1 MSEVRSALVWEKG
14 SVGESPLTVTLQEV
28 EVQKKHLVLAIV
40 CQGKDD
46 GSCPQLPAGYLCES
60 MVGWFYNEVLPLCKR
75 KPELP
80 AQELEQMLKK
90 QWERAVRELQEYGK
104 KRNCKVEVTI
114 SGILLW
120 GSCFVAFG
128 NRAVYVL
135 NRRFNRPRKK
145 NILPKGESVTFQ
157 TGEVNSF
164 LSFYLESEAMT
175 EIMKEE
181 EILESL
187 YTETFMEERKLE
199 KRLGELGKAT
209 LSRMQERSAGA
220 IILEV
225 EP

>member
-40 CQGKDD
+40 CEGKDG
-46 GSCPQLPAGYLCES
+46 GSCPQLAAGYLCES
-60 MVGWFYNEVLPLCKR
+60 MVGWFYNEVLPLCK
-75 KPELP
+75 KKTEAPI
-80 AQELEQMLKK
+80 QELEQMLKK
-90 QWERAVRELQEYGK
+90 QWKRATRELQEYGK
-104 KRNCKVEVTI
+104 KRKLEWEVTI

-120 GSCFVAFG
+120 GSSFVAFG

-135 NRRFNRPRKK
+135 NRRFNKPRKK
-145 NILPKGESVTFQ
+145 NILPKGEPVTFQ
-157 TGEVNSF
+157 TGETNSF

-175 EIMKEE
+175 ETMKEE

-187 YTETFMEERKLE
+187 YTEAFMEERKLE
-199 KRLGELGKAT
+199 KRLRELGKAA
-209 LSRMQERSAGA
+209 LGRMQERSAGA